1 MGFES
6 LIGMGVD
13 LLGGDDDGGGLAG
26 GLLGGG
32 GDGGGGLGGLTGLL
46 GGGGGDGGGGLGGLV
61 GNALGGSSGGFGGV
75 LGSFVQGDGLGD
87 AIDDFAGSSGIG
99 DLIGGVMGGSADDIV
114 SGVGDLAGDAASDF
128 LGSGGGLASGVT
140 NLFGGSGDSGG
151 GGGWLGGLTNSLGS
165 AVGEVADTGGFSSI
179 VDQATDAVGG
189 LDLDDASSAVSSALG
204 GGWFDKLGGVV
215 DDAED
220 SFGAAAG
227 ILSSASELTGGGSGI
242 FSSVTDALA
251 SAGPLGVTEISD
263 GVSDALSEGLSG
275 TGGIGSSF
283 GSSLGELGDWGEMAT
298 EGLSSLG
305 IDLPT
310 SALGLTAASNWSNIG
325 DPIASPYDATE
336 AWAGATDDVVAAFD
350 SQVEVAPETMAGS
363 EGGNEPEPDF
373 DTTDDIL
380 GTDATFESAD
390 TVGDTRDVP
399 EVETEGLEDLTG
411 GDETSSLDEDP
422 VFDDVAGGTETEEV
436 LDLVSEPEGLEDDFT
451 QAIEAADDIE
461 ESVDD
466 LFDDLGD

>member
-1 MGFES
+1 MGFEG

-189 LDLDDASSAVSSALG
+189 LELDDASSAVSSALG

-220 SFGAAAG
+220 SYGAAAG

-251 SAGPLGVTEISD
+251 SAGSLGVTEMSD
-263 GVSDALSEGLSG
+263 GVSDALSAGI
-275 TGGIGSSF
+275 GGIGSSF
-283 GSSLGELGDWGEMAT
+283 GSSLGELGNWGEMAT

-310 SALGLTAASNWSNIG
+310 SALGLTAASNWSDIG
-325 DPIASPYDATE
+325 DSVANVIDTE
-336 AWAGATDDVVAAFD
+336 AWAGATDDVVSAFD
-350 SQVEVAPETMAGS
+350 FQVEVAPETVTGS
-363 EGGNEPEPDF
+363 EDGSEPEPDF

-380 GTDATFESAD
+380 GTDATLESAD
-390 TVGDTRDVP
+390 TVGDTLDVP
-399 EVETEGLEDLTG
+399 ELEIEGLENLAG
-411 GDETSSLDEDP
+411 RDEASPLDEDP
-422 VFDDVAGGTETEEV
+422 VFDDVADGTETEEV
-436 LDLVSEPEGLEDDFT
+436 LDPVSEPEGLEDDFT

-466 LFDDLGD
+466 LFDGLGD